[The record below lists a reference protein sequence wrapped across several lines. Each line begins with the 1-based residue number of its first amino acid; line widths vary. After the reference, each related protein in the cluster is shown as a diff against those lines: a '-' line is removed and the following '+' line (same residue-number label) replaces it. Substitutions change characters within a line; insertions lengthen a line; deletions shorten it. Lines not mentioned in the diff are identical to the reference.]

1 FNQRGT
7 HLTTAFRVVRHS
19 PPPRRQKPVT
29 VHRRDV
35 AYCSSLFSARR
46 SGHPRLCSSLR
57 SPASLLVAPVS
68 LFSGLVSA
76 RRSIPPAPG
85 FSRPA

>member
-1 FNQRGT
+1 ST
-7 HLTTAFRVVRHS
+7 SAALTS
-19 PPPRRQKPVT
+19 PPHPEQCATHHHQEGRSPST
-29 VHRRDV
+29 VHRRLLLV
-35 AYCSSLFSARR
+35 AL
-46 SGHPRLCSSLR
+46 LCSALR
-57 SPASLLVAPVS
+57 SPSSLLVAPVS